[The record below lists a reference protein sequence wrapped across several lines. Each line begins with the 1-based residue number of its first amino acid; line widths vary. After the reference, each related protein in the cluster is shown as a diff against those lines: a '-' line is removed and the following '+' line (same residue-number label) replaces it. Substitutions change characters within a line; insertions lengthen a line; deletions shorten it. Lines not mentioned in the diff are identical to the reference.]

1 MAAPRVTLPPDV
13 SGTDISSDELV
24 LCSQCQTPL
33 VIHKALM
40 AELANSVN
48 EGVRAV
54 PRGGAEVGGLLV
66 ASGNRVGVVRV
77 RKILGVP
84 IEHRF
89 GPGFRPSPHDIAAFQ
104 RAVSLEQADPSNT
117 VVGFYRS
124 ATRDP
129 KYFRDTDHE
138 ILAAIQQVHPAYA
151 RDFRFVMILTS
162 VSKSSMLAEVTTCEE
177 GAWQRWQP
185 HTLNLPL
192 FSDKLAPE
200 TSGGETG
207 RDSLASAEHVT
218 RPLRSLAGA
227 LRAAEVESLNETR
240 PSPVPVAPSPL
251 IPPSAPAINPVTV
264 ATPARPKSRAKS
276 PLFLYLGMA
285 VVLVLGLSGVFYGF
299 EARRTAVRPLA
310 AAAPAVRISRLGF
323 TANPEGAMWKLT
335 WNRDAVTALNPS
347 SASLSIRDGANQQ
360 EIPLT
365 AAELGAGMVFYTPQ
379 SGDLV
384 FGLKLLR
391 PEAPSE
397 EEEVRV
403 LQAIRPAQTPVEPS
417 VQIVSGDHRVRTV
430 RPFKPPPQVRQQPE
444 LDLIEPPALVAENKI
459 PAAPAIPVLAAPAA
473 PIPAVR
479 TTVPYAHS
487 AVPRNL
493 SVAPPASPTPPPSPA
508 EGTPDSTAAASY
520 VPPKAMRK
528 VAAKLPPDVVVGNP
542 MVVQVKVE
550 INAAGKVTKAT
561 PLKVNAMN
569 YGLVNPAVR
578 AAESWDFA
586 PALQN
591 GRPVASETIV
601 VFQFAAK

>member
-1 MAAPRVTLPPDV
+1 MAAPGVTLPPDV

-40 AELANSVN
+40 AELANSVS

-66 ASGNRVGVVRV
+66 ASGTRSGFVRV
-77 RKILGVP
+77 RKIVPVP

-89 GPGFRPSPHDIAAFQ
+89 GPGFRPSPNDLAAFQ
-104 RAVSLEQADPSNT
+104 RAASLEQADPSHT

-129 KYFRDTDHE
+129 KYLRDTDHQ
-138 ILAAIQQVHPAYA
+138 ILAAIQQVHPSYA
-151 RDFRFVMILTS
+151 RDFRFLMILTS
-162 VSKSSMLAEVTTCEE
+162 VSKSSMLTEVAACQE
-177 GAWQRWQP
+177 GAWQQWQP

-192 FSDKLAPE
+192 LPDKPAPE
-200 TSGGETG
+200 SSGGDT
-207 RDSLASAEHVT
+207 RPDSLASAERVT

-227 LRAAEVESLNETR
+227 LRAAEVESFNETQ
-240 PSPVPVAPSPL
+240 PGPVPLAPPPL
-251 IPPSAPAINPVTV
+251 VPPSAPAINPAIV
-264 ATPARPKSRAKS
+264 AMPAREKSRAR
-276 PLFLYLGMA
+276 PPVFLYLGMTL
-285 VVLVLGLSGVFYGF
+285 VLLLGLSGVYYGF
-299 EARRTAVRPLA
+299 DASRKAVRPPA
-310 AAAPAVRISRLGF
+310 PPAPASVRLSRMAF
-323 TANPEGAMWKLT
+323 AANPEGSMWKLT

-365 AAELGAGMVFYTPQ
+365 TAELGAGMVFYTPQ

-384 FGLKLLR
+384 FGLKLLL
-391 PEAPSE
+391 PEAPPE
-397 EEEVRV
+397 EEKVRV
-403 LQAIRPAQTPVEPS
+403 LQAIRPSQTPAEPS
-417 VQIVSGDHRVRTV
+417 VQIMASDHRIRTV
-430 RPFKPPPQVRQQPE
+430 RPFRPPPQVRQQPQ
-444 LDLIEPPALVAENKI
+444 LDLVEPPVLVAENKI

-479 TTVPYAHS
+479 TNVPYAHS
-487 AVPRNL
+487 AVPQNL
-493 SVAPPASPTPPPSPA
+493 SIAPPASPAPA
-508 EGTPDSTAAASY
+508 EATPDSTVAASY
-520 VPPKAMRK
+520 VPPKATRK
-528 VAAKLPPDVVVGNP
+528 IAAKLPPDVVVGNP
-542 MVVQVKVE
+542 VVIQVKVE
-550 INAAGKVTKAT
+550 INAEGKVTKAT

-569 YGLVNPAVR
+569 YALVNPAVR

-586 PALQN
+586 PALEN
-591 GRPVASETIV
+591 GQPVASETIV